1 MRKSIIFLFLI
12 LFHFCGFTQQKEYK
26 FINFS
31 SKNGLSSNSINA
43 IIKDKNGF
51 MWFGTEDGLNKFDGQ
66 NFKVYRHKETDKTS
80 IGRGPVNDLIQ
91 DKNGQI
97 WLATNFTLSVYN
109 LNLDSFIN
117 YDFTNYGWITSL
129 YADHNG
135 KIWVGTYSGLF
146 LFDPKT
152 QKTIAFRANPK
163 DATQLNSNIINC
175 IYEDAQNYIWVG
187 TADGLHQ
194 YNPQNKQFNRYLHS
208 NENPQSISRN
218 YINCIVESKNGELWI
233 GTDQGG
239 INVLDKNRRSIRHYL
254 QFPTNL
260 KTRTGNTINT
270 LVFDKTGLL
279 WVGTD
284 TDINIMNPT
293 TGVITLVKSS
303 PVEPSSFFIYNGG
316 RSIRNIYIDDAGIY
330 WVAIHQGGVN
340 KYDSNLTFFNHKHYN
355 VFDPNGLTGS
365 SVVSFAESPT
375 GEIYIGTEGN
385 GLNIFNRKTGQI
397 RLLKLKE
404 ERANTASIIALG
416 VSGKMLLVGTYQ
428 RGFYSVDMITGTS
441 KYYYLP
447 YGATDSR
454 DMPINCIKTDNQGN
468 SWLGTNGIGV
478 YLFDPIT
485 QSIKTFEN
493 AFALKPSQK
502 IPLNGFITTIE
513 EDHQGNLWFGSNG
526 TGIAVF
532 NPKRKQFTVLN
543 SGNSKLPI
551 DKVQSI
557 YCDHA
562 GRIWVG
568 AQGGGLCLYKPQTN
582 SFEIFDE
589 SYSLANDFIYKI
601 LEDSR
606 GKLWLSTNKG
616 ISSFDYDKKVFR
628 NFTFYNGVIQSTFN
642 IGAGLKTSNGQLFF
656 GGLDG
661 LNYFNPSE
669 ILQKK
674 SVPPLVITS
683 LKINNK
689 QVNPIENS
697 EIQEHISVAKE
708 IILSYKQNFS
718 LDFMALNYTVPHES
732 RYTYKL
738 EGFDKEW
745 NQVGTSTTAVY
756 TNLDPGSYTFHL
768 KAYSED
774 GSWET
779 PEKVIKIV
787 VEPPFWMTYYA
798 YLFYAIAIAL
808 TVWGIRR
815 SSIQKLK
822 REFVLEQE
830 RLEMKHL
837 IEKERHDAEQKTELE
852 KVKVKFLTNLS
863 HELKTPLTLVLNPIE
878 NLMFQENST
887 EKLEM
892 LNLISRNAKRLLNLV
907 NQLLDF
913 RKIEANELN
922 LNATEGDL
930 VSFCQEIVDS
940 FKYIAVRKSIHL
952 HFVSVY
958 SHYHTSF
965 DKDKMERILINLL
978 SNAIKFTNEG
988 GNVSFQIAQEGVSG
1002 IRLIVRDTGI
1012 GLSKDSTD
1020 KVFERFFQINNN
1032 VDILNQGSGI
1042 GLSIAQEFVKLHGGT
1057 IKVESEEGVGSAFI
1071 ISLPLPSLDAT
1082 QSPLI
1087 ATEPEVTPIS
1097 DFAKSEPPKI
1107 ELPII
1112 LIVDDDDDLRAY
1124 LVESLKSK
1132 YKVIEASDGRQGW
1145 QKALSYHPQLIVSDV
1160 NMPVVD
1166 GIEMVRKIK
1175 NDTRTKHIPVI
1186 MLTVLSEEVDQ
1197 LKGLESGASDYLSKP
1212 FSFHLLS
1219 IKIENL
1225 LSLNSLLKSTYSKHI
1240 QLETPEIEI
1249 ESEDEKFLLKL
1260 SKYVEE
1266 NIEDPDLTVEELSKV
1281 MFVSRGTLYN
1291 RVLSLTGET
1300 PVEYVRSVKLKK
1312 SIALLQKNDMKIS
1325 QIAYA
1330 VGFSNPNYFARAFK
1344 AKYNVSPTEYI
1355 TQTRKT
1361 PV

>member
-1 MRKSIIFLFLI
+1 M
-12 LFHFCGFTQQKEYK
+12 
-26 FINFS
+26 
-31 SKNGLSSNSINA
+31 
-43 IIKDKNGF
+43 
-51 MWFGTEDGLNKFDGQ
+51 
-66 NFKVYRHKETDKTS
+66 
-80 IGRGPVNDLIQ
+80 
-91 DKNGQI
+91 
-97 WLATNFTLSVYN
+97 
-109 LNLDSFIN
+109 
-117 YDFTNYGWITSL
+117 
-129 YADHNG
+129 
-135 KIWVGTYSGLF
+135 
-146 LFDPKT
+146 
-152 QKTIAFRANPK
+152 
-163 DATQLNSNIINC
+163 
-175 IYEDAQNYIWVG
+175 
-187 TADGLHQ
+187 
-194 YNPQNKQFNRYLHS
+194 
-208 NENPQSISRN
+208 
-218 YINCIVESKNGELWI
+218 
-233 GTDQGG
+233 
-239 INVLDKNRRSIRHYL
+239 
-254 QFPTNL
+254 
-260 KTRTGNTINT
+260 
-270 LVFDKTGLL
+270 
-279 WVGTD
+279 
-284 TDINIMNPT
+284 
-293 TGVITLVKSS
+293 
-303 PVEPSSFFIYNGG
+303 
-316 RSIRNIYIDDAGIY
+316 
-330 WVAIHQGGVN
+330 
-340 KYDSNLTFFNHKHYN
+340 
-355 VFDPNGLTGS
+355 
-365 SVVSFAESPT
+365 
-375 GEIYIGTEGN
+375 
-385 GLNIFNRKTGQI
+385 
-397 RLLKLKE
+397 
-404 ERANTASIIALG
+404 
-416 VSGKMLLVGTYQ
+416 
-428 RGFYSVDMITGTS
+428 
-441 KYYYLP
+441 
-447 YGATDSR
+447 
-454 DMPINCIKTDNQGN
+454 
-468 SWLGTNGIGV
+468 
-478 YLFDPIT
+478 
-485 QSIKTFEN
+485 
-493 AFALKPSQK
+493 
-502 IPLNGFITTIE
+502 
-513 EDHQGNLWFGSNG
+513 
-526 TGIAVF
+526 
-532 NPKRKQFTVLN
+532 
-543 SGNSKLPI
+543 
-551 DKVQSI
+551 
-557 YCDHA
+557 
-562 GRIWVG
+562 
-568 AQGGGLCLYKPQTN
+568 
-582 SFEIFDE
+582 
-589 SYSLANDFIYKI
+589 
-601 LEDSR
+601 
-606 GKLWLSTNKG
+606 
-616 ISSFDYDKKVFR
+616 
-628 NFTFYNGVIQSTFN
+628 
-642 IGAGLKTSNGQLFF
+642 
-656 GGLDG
+656 
-661 LNYFNPSE
+661 
-669 ILQKK
+669 
-674 SVPPLVITS
+674 
-683 LKINNK
+683 
-689 QVNPIENS
+689 
-697 EIQEHISVAKE
+697 
-708 IILSYKQNFS
+708 
-718 LDFMALNYTVPHES
+718 
-732 RYTYKL
+732 
-738 EGFDKEW
+738 
-745 NQVGTSTTAVY
+745 
-756 TNLDPGSYTFHL
+756 
-768 KAYSED
+768 
-774 GSWET
+774 
-779 PEKVIKIV
+779 
-787 VEPPFWMTYYA
+787 
-798 YLFYAIAIAL
+798 
-808 TVWGIRR
+808 
-815 SSIQKLK
+815 
-822 REFVLEQE
+822 
-830 RLEMKHL
+830 
-837 IEKERHDAEQKTELE
+837 
-852 KVKVKFLTNLS
+852 KVKFLTNLS

-907 NQLLDF
+907 NQLLDL

-988 GNVSFQIAQEGVSG
+988 GNVSFQIAQEGTSG

-1020 KVFERFFQINNN
+1020 KIFERFYQINNN

-1071 ISLPLPSLDAT
+1071 ISLPLYSLEAV
-1082 QSPLI
+1082 QSPPIDL
-1087 ATEPEVTPIS
+1087 EPEVTPIT

-1166 GIEMVRKIK
+1166 GVEMVRKIK

-1361 PV
+1361 AV